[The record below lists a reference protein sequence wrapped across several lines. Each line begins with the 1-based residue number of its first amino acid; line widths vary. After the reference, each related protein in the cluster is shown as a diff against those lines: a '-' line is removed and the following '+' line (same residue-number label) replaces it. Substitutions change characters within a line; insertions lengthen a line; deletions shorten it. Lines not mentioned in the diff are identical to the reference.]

1 MSTLLESL
9 EDLEAIRNKAGI
21 VLGLPMGRQVVRRE
35 WAIAMQAISWPVN
48 MSVMQ
53 SVVADSPVD
62 KARELICE
70 QALIVGAPYVWFV
83 DDDTVPPSNALRMLL
98 FTLEQHP
105 EAAAIGGIYCIRDEP
120 PSPLVLKEGGSG
132 INWDWKVGEVF
143 ETWGIG
149 AGCLLIR
156 TEALK
161 KLPKPWFKFIDVALG
176 EDGFQGPVPV
186 NRFYVGEDVY
196 FCNKLQKA
204 GYKIL
209 AHGGV
214 LCDHYDTDTGKIYR
228 LPKDSAPYTN
238 GASTTTNIK

>member
-1 MSTLLESL
+1 MPPVTLVDSVEELQL
-9 EDLEAIRNKAGI
+9 VRNKVGL

-48 MSVMQ
+48 TSVLQ
-53 SVVADSPVD
+53 SVVADSPID

-70 QALIVGAPYVWFV
+70 QALIVNAPYVWFV
-83 DDDTVPPSNALRMLL
+83 DDDTVPPSNAIKMLL

-105 EAAAIGGIYCIRDEP
+105 EAAAIGGVYCVREDP
-120 PSPLVLKEGGSG
+120 PMPLVFSDNGKG

-143 ETWGIG
+143 ETWAMG

-161 KLPKPWFKFIDVALG
+161 KIEKPWFKTVDVAVG
-176 EDGFQGPVPV
+176 EASAPGTIPI
-186 NRFYVGEDVY
+186 NRLFVGEDVY
-196 FCNKLQKA
+196 FCNKVQKV

-214 LCDHYDTDTGKIYR
+214 LCDHWDTDSGVCYT
-228 LPKDSAPYTN
+228 LPKDSKPWQNAV
-238 GASTTTNIK
+238 NI